1 MDILYFWPTFATFLL
16 GFILIGVGFTWREK
30 PTGIALL
37 WMGTLCMLA
46 LVFYHVNNAVA
57 L

>member
-1 MDILYFWPTFATFLL
+1 MNILFFWPTFAIFLL
-16 GFILIGVGFTWREK
+16 GFILIGIGFTLREK
-30 PTGIALL
+30 PAGIALL
-37 WMGTLCMLA
+37 WAGTLCMLA